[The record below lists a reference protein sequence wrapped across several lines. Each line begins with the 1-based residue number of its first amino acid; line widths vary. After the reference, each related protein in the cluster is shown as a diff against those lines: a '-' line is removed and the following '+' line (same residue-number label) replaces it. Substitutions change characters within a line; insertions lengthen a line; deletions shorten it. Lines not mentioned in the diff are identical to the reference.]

1 MNKQYI
7 AMMMAWAMTSL
18 AVAAPAAAPAPSGS
32 MTGTVIYGAL
42 FALVLIG
49 AGVLVHRTLK
59 HKDTPAAPALP
70 VQAPRAPAPER
81 GELILRDAKASFI
94 RMQAAWDKADTDDLA
109 KFTTPQVFAELKT
122 QFAQRGAST
131 DVTEVVSIEAEL
143 LSVETVTDLFLA
155 SVKFTGTIKPSAAA
169 PAEPFVEVWNM
180 SRPANGSTGWKL
192 AGIQQ
197 LS

>member
-7 AMMMAWAMTSL
+7 AMMMALGTTSL
-18 AVAAPAAAPAPSGS
+18 ALAAPAAAPQASGS
-32 MTGTVIYGAL
+32 MLSTLIYGAL

-49 AGVLVHRTLK
+49 AGVFVHRTSK
-59 HKDTPAAPALP
+59 HKDTPAAPAVP
-70 VQAPRAPAPER
+70 VQAPRGPAPER

-143 LSVETVTDLFLA
+143 LSVETVADLFLA

-169 PAEPFVEVWNM
+169 PAEAFVEVWNM